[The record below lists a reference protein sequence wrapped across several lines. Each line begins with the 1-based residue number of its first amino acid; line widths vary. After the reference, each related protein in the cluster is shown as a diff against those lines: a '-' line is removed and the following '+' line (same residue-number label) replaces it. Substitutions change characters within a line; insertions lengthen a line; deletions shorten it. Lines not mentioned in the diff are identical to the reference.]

1 MARLQPRNTTA
12 NRTQSITLTVHIT
25 GDQNA
30 RVDTHGGR
38 GLGSN
43 VVVLTDHIA
52 IYTYDPSALATYANA
67 WIDGGIIA
75 NHRLPEQAE
84 GFGTGPEYT
93 PGIIVRAHGRDEV
106 SHTYDPVRQ
115 QMIIIVGQ
123 MRWLIHDRLAYRSMT
138 AAWRQA
144 KDVGAIVLARG

>member
-1 MARLQPRNTTA
+1 MSRHSWRA
-12 NRTQSITLTVHIT
+12 
-25 GDQNA
+25 
-30 RVDTHGGR
+30 GR
-38 GLGSN
+38 S
-43 VVVLTDHIA
+43 VR
-52 IYTYDPSALATYANA
+52 Y
-67 WIDGGIIA
+67 
-75 NHRLPEQAE
+75 
-84 GFGTGPEYT
+84 GPEYT

-144 KDVGAIVLARG
+144 KDVGAIVLTRR

>member
-1 MARLQPRNTTA
+1 MAKLTPHDRTG
-12 NRTQSITLTVHIT
+12 NRTQTITLTVHIT
-25 GDQNA
+25 GDQHP
-30 RVDTHGGR
+30 RIDSHGGR

-43 VVVLTDHIA
+43 IAVTTDHIA
-52 IYTYDPSALATYANA
+52 VYTYDPSALATYANA

-93 PGIIVRAHGRDEV
+93 PGVIIRAHGRDEI
-106 SHTYDPVRQ
+106 SHTYDPIRQ
-115 QMIIIVGQ
+115 QMLITIGQ

-144 KDVGAIVLARG
+144 KDIGAYVLARR